1 MWLIMRGAL
10 DDKVAEIYRFYIV
23 PASNI
28 RRSGTLFLRTSRR
41 ATVSGLPRERLA
53 VDADQGETRSRDPKA
68 STTRRCTM
76 KICVANGLVLL
87 DYKTSNGV
95 YSDMLIQ
102 LAAYKNLWEENR
114 PDLPITGGCHLLR
127 FAKERGDFAH
137 HYFQELDDEWEQF
150 LLFRQAYD
158 LDKALKKRA
167 A

>member
-1 MWLIMRGAL
+1 
-10 DDKVAEIYRFYIV
+10 
-23 PASNI
+23 
-28 RRSGTLFLRTSRR
+28 
-41 ATVSGLPRERLA
+41 
-53 VDADQGETRSRDPKA
+53 
-68 STTRRCTM
+68 M

-137 HYFQELDDEWEQF
+137 HYFKNWTPNGSSFFCFAKHTISTRPSRSGLHSAERRNLERARK
-150 LLFRQAYD
+150 LAHVRQLIIVCVRPARARVVY
-158 LDKALKKRA
+158 LSALREA
-167 A
+167 FARF

>member
-1 MWLIMRGAL
+1 
-10 DDKVAEIYRFYIV
+10 
-23 PASNI
+23 
-28 RRSGTLFLRTSRR
+28 
-41 ATVSGLPRERLA
+41 
-53 VDADQGETRSRDPKA
+53 
-68 STTRRCTM
+68 M

-158 LDKALKKRA
+158 STRPSRSGLHSAERRNLERA
-167 A
+167 RKLAHVRQLIIVCVRPARARVVYFIRITRGFCAILMLCRLRSCRH